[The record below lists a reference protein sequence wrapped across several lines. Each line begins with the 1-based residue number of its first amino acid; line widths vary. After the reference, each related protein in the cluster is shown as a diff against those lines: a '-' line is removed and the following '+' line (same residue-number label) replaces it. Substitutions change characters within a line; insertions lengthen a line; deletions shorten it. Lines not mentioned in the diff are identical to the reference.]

1 MIGGRLDYTK
11 LTDEIFKIILA
22 EIIVEKGSDLI
33 QNPKIYSILC
43 EELKDDVLE
52 RWKKKHAHIIQNAE
66 LLDEWEKIEEQ
77 KLLKEEDYKKR

>member
-1 MIGGRLDYTK
+1 MIGGRLDYSK
-11 LTDEIFKIILA
+11 LTDEIFKIILT
-22 EIIVEKGSDLI
+22 EIIIEKGSDLI

-77 KLLKEEDYKKR
+77 KLLKEEDYKKG

>member
-1 MIGGRLDYTK
+1 MIGGRLDYSK

-77 KLLKEEDYKKR
+77 KLLKEEDYKKG